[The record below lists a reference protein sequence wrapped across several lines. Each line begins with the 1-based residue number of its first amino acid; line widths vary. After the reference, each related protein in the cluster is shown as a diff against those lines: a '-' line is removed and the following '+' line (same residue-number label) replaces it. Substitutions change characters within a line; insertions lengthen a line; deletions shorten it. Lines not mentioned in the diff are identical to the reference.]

1 MASQLVDVCWPLPGP
16 GPVLGVVGGMR
27 VTLRLPGVRSSS
39 AVSRRCRAP
48 RCEGAVRVQ
57 RHQSAVRPA
66 QQFPAAWPRDL
77 QCRPQDG
84 SSPPPCCPS
93 SLRMD
98 EGPGL
103 ACPHLPG
110 AAGPRA
116 PPPGRAGGQWGQ
128 LGVAGTAHLLQ
139 LFAGAARHGTATSP
153 PLPECMEAPTM
164 PLSPALVPTPGP
176 VSPTISI
183 SRRPG
188 PKGHRPGHPPSKSP
202 PHPTHGSP

>member
-1 MASQLVDVCWPLPGP
+1 M
-16 GPVLGVVGGMR
+16 GVVGGMR

-48 RCEGAVRVQ
+48 RREGAVRVQ
-57 RHQSAVRPA
+57 RHQSATAAVRPA

-93 SLRMD
+93 ASEWTRALAWHAPTCPGQRD
-98 EGPGL
+98 LGLPLLGGP
-103 ACPHLPG
+103 
-110 AAGPRA
+110 
-116 PPPGRAGGQWGQ
+116 GGQWGQ
-128 LGVAGTAHLLQ
+128 LGVAGTARLLQ
-139 LFAGAARHGTATSP
+139 LFAGAARHGIAMSP

-183 SRRPG
+183 SCRPG

>member
-1 MASQLVDVCWPLPGP
+1 
-16 GPVLGVVGGMR
+16 MR

-57 RHQSAVRPA
+57 RHQSAVRPP

-103 ACPHLPG
+103 ACPHLPW

-139 LFAGAARHGTATSP
+139 LFAGAARHGIATSP

-164 PLSPALVPTPGP
+164 PLSPALVPLRQARYP
-176 VSPTISI
+176 
-183 SRRPG
+183 
-188 PKGHRPGHPPSKSP
+188 PPSASP
-202 PHPTHGSP
+202 AGQAPKVTVPAIHPLRALLTPHMALPETCCISGLGSPGQVSTQVQPKR